1 MIKITNV
8 LLMGIILSFI
18 SCSESDVLKPVDREG
33 SLLFHDY
40 INTIHFTYKPGDLI
54 KFNYDNWNNVGY
66 VFDFYNYRKREGQG
80 WVYVTAFDIS
90 TIPQDGLG
98 YRLEMRKLDS
108 SLIVGQVYTKNVSFS
123 WIYKT
128 YPEEYSKTATRAELL
143 FTKFKNPGRVE
154 GTFKAYRG
162 STLWCDGN
170 FSFLLK

>member
-18 SCSESDVLKPVDREG
+18 SCSESDVLKPVDEEG

-40 INTIHFTYKPGDLI
+40 INTIGFRYKPGDLI
-54 KFNYDNWNNVGY
+54 KFNYDKFNNDSY
-66 VFDFYNYRKREGQG
+66 VFSFYNYRRREGQG
-80 WVYVTAFDIS
+80 GDYVTAFSMKQSSI
-90 TIPQDGLG
+90 QGLG

-123 WIYKT
+123 WIYKD